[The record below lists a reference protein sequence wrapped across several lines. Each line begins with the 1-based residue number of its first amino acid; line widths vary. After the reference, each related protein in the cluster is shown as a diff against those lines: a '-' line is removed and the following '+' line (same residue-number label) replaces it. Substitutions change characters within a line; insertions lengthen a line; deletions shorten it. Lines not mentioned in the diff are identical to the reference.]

1 VAQPWADDE
10 SLVLPQDVVTGEAVA
25 LDLRPAS
32 FATRVLAYALDLVVL
47 SLILAAL
54 SWVLVEL
61 VVDGLDPA
69 AGSALLL
76 TVVVAVL
83 VLLPAGWET
92 ATRGRS
98 PGKKAAGLRVVR
110 DDGGPIRWR
119 QALLRSLV
127 AVVEIYLTGGS
138 MALICSLWNARG
150 KRIGDLLAGTYV
162 VRERVAARSR
172 PAPVA
177 PPELAGWVAGAD
189 IGRLP
194 DDLAQSAHQFLDR
207 APGMHPGSRTRMGTD
222 LAGRVARYV
231 APSPPGQ
238 VSPEAFLAAVLA
250 ERHRRALV
258 TLGRQQ
264 QRRDERIRRRR
275 AAPPLSAS
283 STQLIE

>member
-1 VAQPWADDE
+1 MTQPWAQDD

-32 FATRVLAYALDLVVL
+32 FATRLLAYLLDLVL
-47 SLILAAL
+47 LLILLAGMVWL
-54 SWVLVEL
+54 VLEL
-61 VVDGLDPA
+61 VVDGLDEA
-69 AGSALLL
+69 AASALLL
-76 TVVVAVL
+76 TVSVTVL
-83 VLLPAGWET
+83 VLVPAGWET

-98 PGKKAAGLRVVR
+98 PGKMAAGLRVVR

-138 MALICSLWNARG
+138 MALICSLWNSRG
-150 KRIGDLLAGTYV
+150 KRVGDLLAGTYV
-162 VRERVAARSR
+162 VRERVAARAR
-172 PAPVA
+172 PVPTA

-194 DDLAQSAHQFLDR
+194 DALAQSAHQFLDR
-207 APGMHPGSRTRMGTD
+207 AAGMHAGSRARMGSD
-222 LAGRVARYV
+222 LAARVAHYV

-238 VSPEAFLAAVLA
+238 VSPERFLAAVLA
-250 ERHRRALV
+250 ERHRRALI

-264 QRRDERIRRRR
+264 ERRDERTRRRQ

-283 STQLIE
+283 STHLID